1 MPLVPEHNTGL
12 EGNQPEERVLVLY
25 ALVLALRSE
34 EHLFLTYTLVFALR
48 SATALGTAIAGL
60 WSPGCFL
67 AAFVVTL
74 PAVAA
79 RGGVGGGGRGVE
91 DWGCSALLGL
101 ACMVLVEAKGKN
113 SK

>member
-1 MPLVPEHNTGL
+1 M
-12 EGNQPEERVLVLY
+12 
-25 ALVLALRSE
+25 LALRSE
-34 EHLFLTYTLVFALR
+34 EHLFLTYTLIFALC
-48 SATALGTAIAGL
+48 SATALGTALAGL
-60 WSPGCFL
+60 WSPGRFL

-79 RGGVGGGGRGVE
+79 RGAARGGGAARVGGRGGWVE
-91 DWGCSALLGL
+91 GWGCSALLGL